1 MNDSS
6 SNIVD
11 ISENEISQIL
21 PILSWDVGIYN
32 LSYCILQKELI
43 LGGEIP
49 TYTVKILKWGIL
61 PICNRESLKKD
72 KMGVFERIP
81 IVLNTIPE
89 LINVSDVLIENQ
101 PCLKNPTMKSIQVIL
116 YSYFIFNKQ
125 NGLKLLGNESNIK
138 NVEYVSAC
146 NKLKIYDGPE
156 LESKLKS
163 SYSRR
168 KFYAIKHAEYFL
180 NKYNELEY
188 LEYYKSNK
196 KKDDLA
202 DSYLQGLFFIKREHD
217 KQFKP
222 KRQRRTRKKKE

>member
-1 MNDSS
+1 MNDLSN
-6 SNIVD
+6 NIVD
-11 ISENEISQIL
+11 ISENKISQIL

-43 LGGEIP
+43 LGEEIP

-72 KMGVFERIP
+72 KMSVFEGIP
-81 IVLNTIPE
+81 KILNSIPE
-89 LINVSDVLIENQ
+89 LVNVSDVLIENQ
-101 PCLKNPTMKSIQVIL
+101 PCLKNPTMKTIQVML
-116 YSYFIFNKQ
+116 YSHFIFNKQ

-156 LESKLKS
+156 LECKLKS
-163 SYSRR
+163 SYSKR

-180 NKYNELEY
+180 NKYNEFENLEY
-188 LEYYKSNK
+188 FKSNK

-222 KRQRRTRKKKE
+222 KRKRRTKKV